1 MSQQKTWKP
10 MGAFIG
16 ARPSLNALVYIYCF
30 ANLLMQLLGCVVIF
44 LLILSVGYVFILLLR
59 YPQHAL
65 LLWLQKEFW
74 TLFEVTVF
82 LIATSIAISLS
93 TKRAIEDVK
102 GLIVYAHAKPDHL
115 PSIPLSKH
123 IEVSLPPWLQ
133 SSAVVDLSE
142 NALDSLRQH
151 IDVKE
156 SWLQDFMTVFHEQN
170 IECPPPINILISLR
184 SHITISI
191 LGQNNNTKT
200 ISITQEQTAAIVAFL
215 AFRQK
220 GKWIPRQ
227 EIVQQIYGNND
238 ANITSHTSRLNKPLN
253 AAIQKVT
260 SPAEQEEEDVAPS
273 NHKTKFLLIEYHEQA
288 KEHFWRLSTQCSI
301 EIYPE
306 LEALYRQLKRAKEKA
321 DGSFPGHDELFTGCH
336 RIMESYKNG
345 LFAAYQK
352 RHPQEYWPWATEYY
366 TEYRDKCLFILDEAA
381 KQAWDYADHNEQD
394 PVARHTAIRHT
405 AQLCTWILE
414 VSLGTIPHL
423 HYAQQA
429 VALSIELYRSI
440 SDLKTARKTFKTY
453 AMYML
458 SHHNHW
464 RPPDSLRTIWP
475 KAIVMPKEE
484 ELSY

>member
-1 MSQQKTWKP
+1 MSQQKTWNP

-30 ANLLMQLLGCVVIF
+30 ANLFMQLLGCVAIF
-44 LLILSVGYVFILLLR
+44 LLILSMGYLFTLLLQ
-59 YPQHAL
+59 YPHHAL

-74 TLFEVTVF
+74 TLFEVTAF
-82 LIATSIAISLS
+82 LIATSIVVSLS
-93 TKRAIEDVK
+93 TKRAIRDVK
-102 GLIVYAHAKPDHL
+102 GLLAYTLAKPDQP

-133 SSAVVDLSE
+133 SSAVIDVPE
-142 NALDSLRQH
+142 NALESLRQH

-156 SWLQDFMTVFHEQN
+156 LWLQNFMTVFHEQN
-170 IECPPPINILISLR
+170 IECPPPINMLISLR
-184 SHITISI
+184 SDITISV
-191 LGQNNNTKT
+191 LGHNNNTKT
-200 ISITQEQTAAIVAFL
+200 ITITHEQTAAIVAFL

-238 ANITSHTSRLNKPLN
+238 ANITKHTSRLNKPLN
-253 AAIQKVT
+253 AAIQQVT
-260 SPAEQEEEDVAPS
+260 GSAEQEEEDVANSTPE
-273 NHKTKFLLIEYHEQA
+273 TRFLLIEYHEQA

-306 LEALYRQLKRAKEKA
+306 LEALYRQLKSAKEQA
-321 DGSFPGHDELFTGCH
+321 DGSFPRHDELFASCQ
-336 RIMESYKNG
+336 RIMESYKKG

-352 RHPQEYWPWATEYY
+352 RHPQEYWHWATEYY

-381 KQAWDYADHNEQD
+381 KQAWDYAEHNEQD

-429 VALSIELYRSI
+429 VSLSIELYRSI
-440 SDLKTARKTFKTY
+440 SDLQSARKTFKTY
-453 AMYML
+453 AIYML
-458 SHHNHW
+458 SHHNNW
-464 RPPDSLRTIWP
+464 RPPDEVKNIWP